1 MALRPVVVTGL
12 GIICAAG
19 RDPAE
24 FWTRL
29 TTARGGLA
37 PIEDPAYAV
46 FAARH
51 AGQVPDAWI
60 DTQLPAG
67 VQAGDRTARLALV
80 AARQAIEQAGLP
92 LPGPGPGPAP
102 GPGTGLGPGAGPGVG
117 SGVGGP
123 GSAGPD
129 PGRFGIILGK
139 CQATPGPQGRYQPM
153 HHTADVVA
161 RRLGLGGPR
170 VLVST
175 ACAAGGNAVGLARDK
190 ILTGE
195 ADAVLAGGVDPLLF
209 GTYAGFAGLQA
220 LSTGPCRPYSHSDG
234 LNLGEGAAFLLLEP
248 LDLALA
254 RGATP
259 LAEVAGYGLSADAY
273 HATAPDPTGRG
284 GAGAVRRALADAG
297 LTPADVHYVSGHG
310 TGTPA
315 NDAMEAKVMRLVF
328 GERAPQVPTSSIK
341 SFVGHTLGAAGAV
354 EAVASVL
361 ALRHGVAP
369 PTIGF
374 DDDSRADLDYVP
386 NDARPMTIDTV
397 VSNNYAFGGN
407 NVSLVL
413 TRPRTGAGPGPS
425 GEPRPHDPPLRRD
438 AVITGLGPV
447 TGAGTGIAETA
458 AAITAGRRADGRAP
472 SLEGRTFAPRSLWR
486 HMNRLSRL
494 AIAASRLAWED
505 AGLKL
510 PRRALDDVALV
521 FATGAG
527 SAESTGGFDDSIALN
542 PNKPAVLSF
551 SNVVLNA
558 TGGAVCQT
566 LGLRGPTTTICNGA
580 ASASI
585 ALDCALEMIAAGK
598 ADVVLVVAA
607 DETPAPQATATPEG
621 AGSASSAPSAHSGFP
636 YGLPASASGAEGG
649 VPGQTG
655 VAGGEGASGPVAQG
669 AGSGAVAFVV
679 ESAEHCAR
687 RGGRPYARVAGT
699 RHVAGEGAEPVAR
712 SLELPGAAPGLVV
725 GAATGLPRDAEE
737 AAAVRAR
744 MPGALLTASAALI
757 GDCQSATGAMNIAL
771 AALAVR
777 DGITPAL
784 TTPAA
789 HTPALAGASGPEPAP
804 ELAGSSDGEAAGGPY
819 VAGPELAGA
828 VERAVALTAAH
839 DSVRGA
845 VLLEA
850 V

>member
-24 FWTRL
+24 FWQRL
-29 TTARGGLA
+29 TTGQGGLT
-37 PIEDPAYAV
+37 PVEDEAFAV
-46 FAARH
+46 FTARH
-51 AGQVPDAWI
+51 AGQVPDEWI
-60 DTQLPAG
+60 AGQLPDSDTAL
-67 VQAGDRTARLALV
+67 DRTARLALV
-80 AARQAIEQAGLP
+80 AARQAVQMAGLT
-92 LPGPGPGPAP
+92 ASEVE
-102 GPGTGLGPGAGPGVG
+102 AE
-117 SGVGGP
+117 
-123 GSAGPD
+123 
-129 PGRFGIILGK
+129 RFGIILGK
-139 CQATPGPQGRYQPM
+139 CQATPDAAGRYQPM
-153 HHTADVVA
+153 HRTQDVVA
-161 RRLGLGGPR
+161 ERLGLGGPR
-170 VLVST
+170 ILVST
-175 ACAAGGNAVGLARDK
+175 ACAAGGNAVGLAKDK

-254 RGATP
+254 RGAVP
-259 LAEVAGYGLSADAY
+259 LAEVAGYGLSADAH

-297 LTPADVHYVSGHG
+297 LTPDDVQYVSGHG

-328 GERAPQVPTSSIK
+328 GERAGQVPTSSIK

-361 ALRHGVAP
+361 ALRHATAP

-374 DDDSRADLDYVP
+374 DEHGQGRAGDLDFVP
-386 NDARPMTIDTV
+386 NVARPMPIGTV

-413 TRPRTGAGPGPS
+413 TRP
-425 GEPRPHDPPLRRD
+425 GEPRPYEELPRRD

-447 TGAGTGIAETA
+447 TGAGTGVAEVTEA
-458 AAITAGRRADGRAP
+458 VLAGRPGAGRAP

-486 HMNRLSRL
+486 HMNHLSRL

-510 PRRALDDVALV
+510 PRKELDDVALI

-527 SAESTGGFDDSIALN
+527 SAESTGGFDESIAVN

-566 LGLRGPTTTICNGA
+566 LGLRGPTTTICNGG

-585 ALDCALEMIAAGK
+585 ALDCALELIRSGK
-598 ADVVLVVAA
+598 AEVVLVVAA
-607 DETPAPQATATPEG
+607 DETTGTAALDTEDVPVPSPYD
-621 AGSASSAPSAHSGFP
+621 AGSA
-636 YGLPASASGAEGG
+636 
-649 VPGQTG
+649 
-655 VAGGEGASGPVAQG
+655 GPVR
-669 AGSGAVAFVV
+669 GSAAVAFVV
-679 ESAEHCAR
+679 ESAEHCAAR
-687 RGGRPYARVAGT
+687 DGRPYAKVLGT
-699 RHVAGEGAEPVAR
+699 GHASSDTDTDTDTDTVAR
-712 SLELPGAAPGLVV
+712 SIARASAAASGSVAGLVV
-725 GAATGLPRDAEE
+725 GAADGTAGDGAE
-737 AAAVRAR
+737 AAAVLAGA
-744 MPGALLTASAALI
+744 PGARLTASAALA
-757 GDCQSATGAMNIAL
+757 GDCQAASGALNIAL

-777 DGITPAL
+777 DGVAPAL
-784 TTPAA
+784 TGLAA
-789 HTPALAGASGPEPAP
+789 PHVGDLTAYVTKPGLDGP
-804 ELAGSSDGEAAGGPY
+804 
-819 VAGPELAGA
+819 
-828 VERAVALTAAH
+828 VERALALTAAPG
-839 DSVRGA
+839 SVRGA
-845 VLLEA
+845 VLLGA
-850 V
+850 R

>member
-29 TTARGGLA
+29 TTARGGLT
-37 PIEDPAYAV
+37 PIEDEAFAV
-46 FAARH
+46 FTARY

-60 DTQLPAG
+60 DEQLPADEA
-67 VQAGDRTARLALV
+67 AGDRTARLALV
-80 AARQAIEQAGLP
+80 AARQAVEQAGQSGQSGQAGQGGRTGQTGR
-92 LPGPGPGPAP
+92 PGQADPVRTA
-102 GPGTGLGPGAGPGVG
+102 
-117 SGVGGP
+117 
-123 GSAGPD
+123 PD
-129 PGRFGIILGK
+129 PGRFGVILGK
-139 CQATPGPQGRYQPM
+139 CQATPGPGGSYQPM
-153 HHTADVVA
+153 HHTADVIA
-161 RRLGLGGPR
+161 ERLGLGGPR
-170 VLVST
+170 ILVST

-284 GAGAVRRALADAG
+284 GAGAMRRALAEAG
-297 LTPADVHYVSGHG
+297 LTPDDVHYVSGHG

-315 NDAMEAKVMRLVF
+315 NDTMEAKVMRLVF
-328 GERAPQVPTSSIK
+328 GDRAPQVPTSSIK

-374 DDDSRADLDYVP
+374 DDDARDDARADLDYVP
-386 NDARPMTIDTV
+386 NRARKMAADTV

-413 TRPRTGAGPGPS
+413 TRPRDPAPYGPT
-425 GEPRPHDPPLRRD
+425 PRRE

-458 AAITAGRRADGRAP
+458 AAITAGRRADGRDP

-510 PRRALDDVALV
+510 PRKELDDVALV

-566 LGLRGPTTTICNGA
+566 LGLRGPTTTLCNGA

-585 ALDCALEMIAAGK
+585 ALDCALEMIDAGK
-598 ADVVLVVAA
+598 AEVVLVVAA
-607 DETPAPQATATPEG
+607 DETAARHAPEPPGTPGTPEPPG
-621 AGSASSAPSAHSGFP
+621 TPDVLDAAGPVPYGAQAAAAVPVTAGSA
-636 YGLPASASGAEGG
+636 
-649 VPGQTG
+649 
-655 VAGGEGASGPVAQG
+655 
-669 AGSGAVAFVV
+669 AVAFVV
-679 ESAEHCAR
+679 ESAEHCAG

-699 RHVAGEGAEPVAR
+699 RHAAGRGAEPVTR
-712 SLELPGAAPGLVV
+712 SLALPGTAPGLVV
-725 GAATGLPRDAEE
+725 GAATGLPRDGEE
-737 AAAVRAR
+737 AAAVLAR
-744 MPGALLTASAALI
+744 MPDALLTASAALI
-757 GDCQSATGAMNIAL
+757 GDCQAATGAMNIAL

-777 DGITPAL
+777 DGLAPAL
-784 TTPAA
+784 TGLAA
-789 HTPALAGASGPEPAP
+789 PLTGDRGSYVTRP
-804 ELAGSSDGEAAGGPY
+804 ELAAP
-819 VAGPELAGA
+819 VASAL
-828 VERAVALTAAH
+828 ALTAAH

-850 V
+850 P

>member
-24 FWTRL
+24 FWSRL
-29 TTARGGLA
+29 VAGQGALT
-37 PIEDPAYAV
+37 PIEDEAFAV
-46 FAARH
+46 FTARH

-60 DTQLPAG
+60 DGQLPPEDTG
-67 VQAGDRTARLALV
+67 HDRTAKLALV

-92 LPGPGPGPAP
+92 LGGPDQDESGTSPA
-102 GPGTGLGPGAGPGVG
+102 G
-117 SGVGGP
+117 GGP
-123 GSAGPD
+123 GQDRSGTGPPSDGPGQDRSGTGPAGGGPA

-139 CQATPGPQGRYQPM
+139 CQATPDAAGRYQPM
-153 HHTADVVA
+153 HRTADVVA
-161 RRLGLGGPR
+161 TRLGLLGPR

-175 ACAAGGNAVGLARDK
+175 ACAAGGNAVGLAKDK

-220 LSTGPCRPYSHSDG
+220 LSTGPCRPYSRSDG

-297 LTPADVHYVSGHG
+297 LTTSDVHYVSGHG

-328 GERAPQVPTSSIK
+328 GERAGQVPTSSIK

-361 ALRHGVAP
+361 ALRHATAP

-374 DDDSRADLDYVP
+374 DGGAAGAADLDFVP
-386 NDARPMTIDTV
+386 DRARPMPIDTV

-413 TRPRTGAGPGPS
+413 TAPRG
-425 GEPRPHDPPLRRD
+425 PRPYAELPERT

-447 TGAGTGIAETA
+447 TGVGAGIAEVAEALAT
-458 AAITAGRRADGRAP
+458 GRRAPGRPPSLDGR
-472 SLEGRTFAPRSLWR
+472 TYAPRSLWR
-486 HMNRLSRL
+486 HMNHLSRM

-510 PRRALDDVALV
+510 PRKALDDVGLV

-527 SAESTGGFDDSIALN
+527 SAESTGGFDESIAAN

-566 LGLRGPTTTICNGA
+566 LGLRGPTTTICNGG

-585 ALDCALEMIAAGK
+585 ALDCALEMIRAGK
-598 ADVVLVVAA
+598 AEVVLVVAA
-607 DETPAPQATATPEG
+607 DE
-621 AGSASSAPSAHSGFP
+621 
-636 YGLPASASGAEGG
+636 
-649 VPGQTG
+649 
-655 VAGGEGASGPVAQG
+655 ASGPPTPDGSAPPAPDGSAPPAPDGSAPPAPDGSAPPSPDGDGG
-669 AGSGAVAFVV
+669 AEPVKGSAAVAFVV
-679 ESAEHCAR
+679 ESAEHCAE
-687 RGGRPYARVAGT
+687 RGGTPYAKVGAT
-699 RHVAGEGAEPVAR
+699 RHAAGDGPGPLAD
-712 SLELPGAAPGLVV
+712 SLALLAGRPPELVIGTSPGLPP
-725 GAATGLPRDAEE
+725 GGEE
-737 AAAVRAR
+737 AAAVLAAA
-744 MPGALLTASAALI
+744 PDAPLTGTAALT
-757 GDCQSATGAMNIAL
+757 GDCQAATGALNVAL

-777 DGITPAL
+777 DGIAPGLPDLPGPASR
-784 TTPAA
+784 
-789 HTPALAGASGPEPAP
+789 AL
-804 ELAGSSDGEAAGGPY
+804 
-819 VAGPELAGA
+819 
-828 VERAVALTAAH
+828 ALTAAPG
-839 DSVRGA
+839 SVRGA

-850 V
+850 I

>member
-24 FWTRL
+24 FWSRL
-29 TTARGGLA
+29 VKGEGGLT
-37 PIEDPAYAV
+37 PIEDEAFAV

-60 DTQLPAG
+60 DDQLPQEDAG
-67 VQAGDRTARLALV
+67 RDRTARLALV
-80 AARQAIEQAGLP
+80 AARQAIEQAGLTDRRA
-92 LPGPGPGPAP
+92 GGPA
-102 GPGTGLGPGAGPGVG
+102 
-117 SGVGGP
+117 
-123 GSAGPD
+123 

-139 CQATPGPQGRYQPM
+139 CQATPDAAGRYQPM
-153 HHTADVVA
+153 HRTADVVA
-161 RRLGLGGPR
+161 ARLGLGGPR

-175 ACAAGGNAVGLARDK
+175 ACAAGGNAVGLAKDK

-284 GAGAVRRALADAG
+284 GASAVRRALADAG
-297 LTPADVHYVSGHG
+297 LAAADVDYVSGHG

-328 GERAPQVPTSSIK
+328 GERAGQVPTSSIK

-361 ALRHGVAP
+361 ALRHATAP
-369 PTIGF
+369 PTLGF
-374 DDDSRADLDYVP
+374 GGATGAASDLDFVP
-386 NDARPMTIDTV
+386 DQARPMPIGTV

-413 TRPRTGAGPGPS
+413 TAPRG
-425 GEPRPHDPPLRRD
+425 PRPYEELPERA

-447 TGAGTGIAETA
+447 TGVGAGIAEVARAVA
-458 AAITAGRRADGRAP
+458 AGHRAPGRPPSLDGR
-472 SLEGRTFAPRSLWR
+472 TYAPRSLWR
-486 HMNRLSRL
+486 HMNQLSRM

-510 PRRALDDVALV
+510 PRKALDDVALV

-527 SAESTGGFDDSIALN
+527 SAESTGGFDESIAVN
-542 PNKPAVLSF
+542 PSKPAVLSF

-566 LGLRGPTTTICNGA
+566 LGLRGPTTTICNGG

-585 ALDCALEMIAAGK
+585 ALDCALELIRAGK
-598 ADVVLVVAA
+598 AEVVLVVAA
-607 DETPAPQATATPEG
+607 DETTGGGEADPGPVPYDSG
-621 AGSASSAPSAHSGFP
+621 AAGPVKGSA
-636 YGLPASASGAEGG
+636 
-649 VPGQTG
+649 
-655 VAGGEGASGPVAQG
+655 
-669 AGSGAVAFVV
+669 AVAFVV
-679 ESAEHCAR
+679 ESAEHCAG
-687 RGGRPYARVAGT
+687 RGAVPYAKVAAT
-699 RHVAGEGAEPVAR
+699 RHAGEPEQHTPDPPGGPLGGLLDALLGGLLGGQAP
-712 SLELPGAAPGLVV
+712 ELVI
-725 GAATGLPRDAEE
+725 GAATGGPEDGAE
-737 AAAVRAR
+737 AAAVRAAA
-744 MPGALLTASAALI
+744 PGAPLTGTAALT
-757 GDCQSATGAMNIAL
+757 GDCQAATGALNVAL

-777 DGITPAL
+777 DGIAPAL
-784 TTPAA
+784 TGLTAP
-789 HTPALAGASGPEPAP
+789 LAGDLTAYLTEPDLPAP
-804 ELAGSSDGEAAGGPY
+804 ARRVL
-819 VAGPELAGA
+819 
-828 VERAVALTAAH
+828 ALTAAPG
-839 DSVRGA
+839 SVRGA

>member
-24 FWTRL
+24 FWQRL
-29 TTARGGLA
+29 TTGQGGLT
-37 PIEDPAYAV
+37 PVEDEAFAV
-46 FAARH
+46 FTARH
-51 AGQVPDAWI
+51 AGQVPDEWI
-60 DTQLPAG
+60 ADQLPGSDADL
-67 VQAGDRTARLALV
+67 DRTARLALV
-80 AARQAIEQAGLP
+80 AARQAVGMAGLT
-92 LPGPGPGPAP
+92 AAEA
-102 GPGTGLGPGAGPGVG
+102 GAE
-117 SGVGGP
+117 
-123 GSAGPD
+123 
-129 PGRFGIILGK
+129 RFGIILGK
-139 CQATPGPQGRYQPM
+139 CQATPDAAGRYQPM
-153 HHTADVVA
+153 HRTQDVVA
-161 RRLGLGGPR
+161 ERLGLRGPR
-170 VLVST
+170 ILVST
-175 ACAAGGNAVGLARDK
+175 ACAAGGNAVGLAKDK

-254 RGATP
+254 RGAVP

-284 GAGAVRRALADAG
+284 GASAVRRALADAG
-297 LTPADVHYVSGHG
+297 LTPGDVQYVSGHG

-328 GERAPQVPTSSIK
+328 GERAGQVPTSSIK

-361 ALRHGVAP
+361 ALRHATAP

-374 DDDSRADLDYVP
+374 DEDGQGRAGDLDFVP
-386 NDARPMTIDTV
+386 NVARPMPIGTV

-413 TRPRTGAGPGPS
+413 TTP
-425 GEPRPHDPPLRRD
+425 GEPRPYEELPRRD

-447 TGAGTGIAETA
+447 TGAGTGVAELTEA
-458 AAITAGRRADGRAP
+458 VLAGRHGAGRGP

-486 HMNRLSRL
+486 HMNHLSRL

-505 AGLKL
+505 SGLKL
-510 PRRALDDVALV
+510 PRKDLDDVALI

-527 SAESTGGFDDSIALN
+527 SAESTGGFDESIAVN

-566 LGLRGPTTTICNGA
+566 LGLRGPTTTICNGG

-585 ALDCALEMIAAGK
+585 ALDCALELIRSGK
-598 ADVVLVVAA
+598 AEVVLVVAA
-607 DETPAPQATATPEG
+607 DETTGTAALDTEDLPVPSPYDS
-621 AGSASSAPSAHSGFP
+621 GSAGAVRGSA
-636 YGLPASASGAEGG
+636 
-649 VPGQTG
+649 
-655 VAGGEGASGPVAQG
+655 
-669 AGSGAVAFVV
+669 AVAFVV
-679 ESAEHCAR
+679 ESAEHCAAR
-687 RGGRPYARVAGT
+687 DGRPYAKVLGT
-699 RHVAGEGAEPVAR
+699 GHANGDAAPHTDADADAVAR
-712 SLELPGAAPGLVV
+712 SIARAFAVASGPTTAATSAAASGAVAGLVV
-725 GAATGLPRDAEE
+725 GAADGTAGDGAE
-737 AAAVRAR
+737 AAAVLAGASGAR
-744 MPGALLTASAALI
+744 LTASTALA
-757 GDCQSATGAMNIAL
+757 GDCQAASGALNIAL

-777 DGITPAL
+777 DGVAPAL
-784 TTPAA
+784 TGLAA
-789 HTPALAGASGPEPAP
+789 PRAGDLAAYVTKPGLDGPV
-804 ELAGSSDGEAAGGPY
+804 D
-819 VAGPELAGA
+819 
-828 VERAVALTAAH
+828 RAMALTAAPG
-839 DSVRGA
+839 SVRGA
-845 VLLEA
+845 VLLGA
-850 V
+850 Q

>member
-29 TTARGGLA
+29 TTARGGLT
-37 PIEDPAYAV
+37 PIEDEAFAV
-46 FAARH
+46 FTARY

-60 DTQLPAG
+60 DDQLPADEA
-67 VQAGDRTARLALV
+67 AGDRTARLALV
-80 AARQAIEQAGLP
+80 AARQAIEQAGQ
-92 LPGPGPGPAP
+92 
-102 GPGTGLGPGAGPGVG
+102 AGRA
-117 SGVGGP
+117 GGP
-123 GSAGPD
+123 GQADPARTAPD

-139 CQATPGPQGRYQPM
+139 CQATPGPGGSYQPM

-161 RRLGLGGPR
+161 ERLGLGGPR
-170 VLVST
+170 ILVST

-284 GAGAVRRALADAG
+284 GAGAMRRALAEAG
-297 LTPADVHYVSGHG
+297 LTPGDVHYVSGHG

-315 NDAMEAKVMRLVF
+315 NDTMEAKVMRLVF
-328 GERAPQVPTSSIK
+328 GDRASQVPTSSIK

-374 DDDSRADLDYVP
+374 DDGARADLDYVP
-386 NDARPMTIDTV
+386 NRARTMAIDTV

-413 TRPRTGAGPGPS
+413 TRPRDPAPYGPT
-425 GEPRPHDPPLRRD
+425 PRRE

-458 AAITAGRRADGRAP
+458 AAITAGRRADGRDP

-510 PRRALDDVALV
+510 PRKELDDVALV

-566 LGLRGPTTTICNGA
+566 LGLRGPTTTLCNGA

-585 ALDCALEMIAAGK
+585 ALDCALEMIDAGK
-598 ADVVLVVAA
+598 AEVVLVVAA
-607 DETPAPQATATPEG
+607 DETAARHAPGLPGTPDTLDPAGPVPYGGQAAPVT
-621 AGSASSAPSAHSGFP
+621 AGSA
-636 YGLPASASGAEGG
+636 
-649 VPGQTG
+649 
-655 VAGGEGASGPVAQG
+655 
-669 AGSGAVAFVV
+669 AVAFVV
-679 ESAEHCAR
+679 ESAEHCAG

-699 RHVAGEGAEPVAR
+699 RHAAGRGAGPVTR
-712 SLELPGAAPGLVV
+712 SLALPGTAPGLVV
-725 GAATGLPRDAEE
+725 GAATGLPRDGEE
-737 AAAVRAR
+737 AAAVLAR
-744 MPGALLTASAALI
+744 MPDALLTASAALI
-757 GDCQSATGAMNIAL
+757 GDCQAATGAMNIAL

-777 DGITPAL
+777 DGLAPAL
-784 TTPAA
+784 TGLAA
-789 HTPALAGASGPEPAP
+789 PLTGDLGSYVTRP
-804 ELAGSSDGEAAGGPY
+804 ELAAP
-819 VAGPELAGA
+819 VASAL
-828 VERAVALTAAH
+828 ALTAAH

-850 V
+850 P

>member
-24 FWTRL
+24 FWQRL
-29 TTARGGLA
+29 TTGEGGITPLQD
-37 PIEDPAYAV
+37 EAYAV
-46 FAARH
+46 FEARH

-60 DTQLPAG
+60 DEQLPPGDAG
-67 VQAGDRTARLALV
+67 LDRTAKLALV
-80 AARQAIEQAGLP
+80 AARQAVEHAGL
-92 LPGPGPGPAP
+92 
-102 GPGTGLGPGAGPGVG
+102 TG
-117 SGVGGP
+117 GGP
-123 GSAGPD
+123 
-129 PGRFGIILGK
+129 RFGIILGK
-139 CQATPGPQGRYQPM
+139 CQATPDPAGRYQPM
-153 HHTADVVA
+153 HRTGDVVA
-161 RRLGLGGPR
+161 ERLGLLGPR

-175 ACAAGGNAVGLARDK
+175 ACAAGGNAVGLAKDK

-220 LSTGPCRPYSHSDG
+220 LSTGPCRPYSRSDG

-284 GAGAVRRALADAG
+284 GAAAVRRALADAG

-328 GERAPQVPTSSIK
+328 GERAGQVPTSSIK
-341 SFVGHTLGAAGAV
+341 SFLGHTLGAAGAV
-354 EAVASVL
+354 EAVAAVL

-374 DDDSRADLDYVP
+374 DDEPAAADLDFVP
-386 NDARPMTIDTV
+386 NTARPMTIGTV

-413 TRPRTGAGPGPS
+413 TRPRG
-425 GEPRPHDPPLRRD
+425 PRPYEELPRRE

-447 TGAGTGIAETA
+447 TGAGTGVAEVSA
-458 AAITAGRRADGRAP
+458 AVAAGRQGAGNAP
-472 SLEGRTFAPRSLWR
+472 SLDGRTYAPRSLWR
-486 HMNRLSRL
+486 HMNHLSRM

-510 PRRALDDVALV
+510 PRKALDDVGLI
-521 FATGAG
+521 FATGSG
-527 SAESTGGFDDSIALN
+527 SAESTGGFDESIALN

-566 LGLRGPTTTICNGA
+566 LGLRGPTTTICNGG

-585 ALDCALEMIAAGK
+585 ALDCALELIRSGK
-598 ADVVLVVAA
+598 AEVVLVVAA
-607 DETPAPQATATPEG
+607 DERPTGPVPYATGEEEP
-621 AGSASSAPSAHSGFP
+621 GSA
-636 YGLPASASGAEGG
+636 
-649 VPGQTG
+649 
-655 VAGGEGASGPVAQG
+655 
-669 AGSGAVAFVV
+669 AVAFVV
-679 ESAEHCAR
+679 ESAEHCAAR
-687 RGGRPYARVAGT
+687 DGRPYVKVLGT
-699 RHVAGEGAEPVAR
+699 AH
-712 SLELPGAAPGLVV
+712 S
-725 GAATGLPRDAEE
+725 RD
-737 AAAVRAR
+737 
-744 MPGALLTASAALI
+744 GSAARLLDGDPPGIVVATREQDAQAGPVITTAGLI
-757 GDCQSATGAMNIAL
+757 GDCQAVNGAMNIL
-771 AALAVR
+771 MGALAVR
-777 DGITPAL
+777 DGVAPPGEPVGRALAL
-784 TTPAA
+784 T
-789 HTPALAGASGPEPAP
+789 SAP
-804 ELAGSSDGEAAGGPY
+804 GSVS
-819 VAGPELAGA
+819 
-828 VERAVALTAAH
+828 
-839 DSVRGA
+839 GA
-845 VLLEA
+845 VLLGA
-850 V
+850 A

>member
-24 FWTRL
+24 FWRRL
-29 TTARGGLA
+29 TAGQGGLT
-37 PIEDPAYAV
+37 PIEDEAFAV
-46 FAARH
+46 FTARY

-60 DTQLPAG
+60 DERLPDDDRDD
-67 VQAGDRTARLALV
+67 DRTARLALV
-80 AARQAIEQAGLP
+80 AARQALGQAGLA
-92 LPGPGPGPAP
+92 GP
-102 GPGTGLGPGAGPGVG
+102 PGTGTAGRP
-117 SGVGGP
+117 
-123 GSAGPD
+123 AA
-129 PGRFGIILGK
+129 GRFGIILGK
-139 CQATPGPQGRYQPM
+139 CQATPDAAGRYQPM
-153 HHTADVVA
+153 HRTGDVVA
-161 RRLGLGGPR
+161 DRLGLLGPR

-220 LSTGPCRPYSHSDG
+220 LSTGPCRPYSSSDG

-284 GAGAVRRALADAG
+284 GASAVRRALADAG

-328 GERAPQVPTSSIK
+328 GERAGQVPTSSIK

-354 EAVASVL
+354 EAVAGVL
-361 ALRHGVAP
+361 ALQHGAAP

-374 DDDSRADLDYVP
+374 EDEPAASDLDFVP
-386 NDARPMTIDTV
+386 NTARPMTIDTV

-413 TRPRTGAGPGPS
+413 TRPRD
-425 GEPRPHDPPLRRD
+425 PRPYDALPRRT

-447 TGAGTGIAETA
+447 TGAGAGIAEVA
-458 AAITAGRRADGRAP
+458 EAVAAGRQEPGRPPSLDGR
-472 SLEGRTFAPRSLWR
+472 TYAPRSLWR
-486 HMNRLSRL
+486 HMNHLSRM

-510 PRRALDDVALV
+510 PRKALDDVGLV
-521 FATGAG
+521 FATAAG
-527 SAESTGGFDDSIALN
+527 SAESTGGFDESIALN

-566 LGLRGPTTTICNGA
+566 LGLRGPTTTICNGG

-585 ALDCALEMIAAGK
+585 ALDCALEMIRAGK
-598 ADVVLVVAA
+598 AEVVLIVAA
-607 DETPAPQATATPEG
+607 DETTASAPPEDPPVPYGEGSPAPVP
-621 AGSASSAPSAHSGFP
+621 GSA
-636 YGLPASASGAEGG
+636 
-649 VPGQTG
+649 
-655 VAGGEGASGPVAQG
+655 
-669 AGSGAVAFVV
+669 AVAFVV
-679 ESAEHCAR
+679 ESAEHCAG
-687 RGGRPYARVAGT
+687 RGGRAYATVTATAHTPDTGT
-699 RHVAGEGAEPVAR
+699 GTEAVLRALTALGTPESPAGEGPAELVIGAGAGAPEDGAEAGAVLAR
-712 SLELPGAAPGLVV
+712 L
-725 GAATGLPRDAEE
+725 
-737 AAAVRAR
+737 
-744 MPGALLTASAALI
+744 PGALLTASAGLT
-757 GDCQSATGAMNIAL
+757 GDCQAATGAMNIVL
-771 AALAVR
+771 AALALR
-777 DGITPAL
+777 DQVAPAL
-784 TTPAA
+784 TGLTAPR
-789 HTPALAGASGPEPAP
+789 AGDLVSYVTKPDLPGP
-804 ELAGSSDGEAAGGPY
+804 
-819 VAGPELAGA
+819 VR
-828 VERAVALTAAH
+828 RAVALTAAPG
-839 DSVRGA
+839 SVRGA
-845 VLLEA
+845 TLLEA
-850 V
+850 L

>member
-19 RDPAE
+19 RDPVE
-24 FWTRL
+24 FWSRL
-29 TTARGGLA
+29 TTGQGGLT
-37 PIEDPAYAV
+37 PIEDEAFAV

-60 DTQLPAG
+60 DDQLPPSDAHH
-67 VQAGDRTARLALV
+67 DRTARLALV
-80 AARQAIEQAGLP
+80 AARQAIEQAGL
-92 LPGPGPGPAP
+92 AE
-102 GPGTGLGPGAGPGVG
+102 
-117 SGVGGP
+117 GGP
-123 GSAGPD
+123 D
-129 PGRFGIILGK
+129 RERFGIILGK
-139 CQATPGPQGRYQPM
+139 CQATPDAAGRYQPM
-153 HHTADVVA
+153 HRTGDVVA
-161 RRLGLGGPR
+161 SLLDLRGPR

-234 LNLGEGAAFLLLEP
+234 LNLGEGAAFLLVEP

-284 GAGAVRRALADAG
+284 GASAVRRALADAG
-297 LTPADVHYVSGHG
+297 LTPGDVHYVSGHG

-328 GERAPQVPTSSIK
+328 GERAGHVPTSSIK
-341 SFVGHTLGAAGAV
+341 SFLGHTLGAAGAV

-361 ALRHGVAP
+361 ALRHGTAP

-374 DDDSRADLDYVP
+374 EDGPGDGGGGKAAADLDFVP
-386 NDARPMTIDTV
+386 NQARPMTIDTV

-413 TRPRTGAGPGPS
+413 TRPRGPR
-425 GEPRPHDPPLRRD
+425 EHEELPRRE

-447 TGAGTGIAETA
+447 TGVGAGIAEVA
-458 AAITAGRRADGRAP
+458 EAVAAGRQAPGRPPSLDGR
-472 SLEGRTFAPRSLWR
+472 TYAPRSLWR
-486 HMNRLSRL
+486 HMNHLSRM

-510 PRRALDDVALV
+510 PRKALDDVGLV

-527 SAESTGGFDDSIALN
+527 SAESTGGFDESIAVN

-566 LGLRGPTTTICNGA
+566 LGLRGPTTTICNGG

-585 ALDCALEMIAAGK
+585 ALDCALEMIRAGK
-598 ADVVLVVAA
+598 AEVVLVVAA
-607 DETPAPQATATPEG
+607 DETTAPLGTAQPYDEDDLPEAGAPVPYGEG
-621 AGSASSAPSAHSGFP
+621 AGPVRGSA
-636 YGLPASASGAEGG
+636 
-649 VPGQTG
+649 
-655 VAGGEGASGPVAQG
+655 
-669 AGSGAVAFVV
+669 AVAFVV
-679 ESAEHCAR
+679 ESAEHCAE
-687 RGGRPYARVAGT
+687 RGGTPYARVEGT
-699 RHVAGEGAEPVAR
+699 RHAAGGDAGTVGR
-712 SLELPGAAPGLVV
+712 SLALLGGQAPGLVI
-725 GAATGLPRDAEE
+725 GAGTGLPEDADE
-737 AAAVRAR
+737 AAAVLEQA
-744 MPGALLTASAALI
+744 PGALLTSTAGLT
-757 GDCQSATGAMNIAL
+757 GDCQAATGALNIAL
-771 AALAVR
+771 GALAVR
-777 DGITPAL
+777 ERIAPAL
-784 TTPAA
+784 TGLTAPFAGDLA
-789 HTPALAGASGPEPAP
+789 SYVTKPDLPGPVRRAL
-804 ELAGSSDGEAAGGPY
+804 
-819 VAGPELAGA
+819 
-828 VERAVALTAAH
+828 ALTAAGG
-839 DSVRGA
+839 SVRGA

-850 V
+850 I

>member
-24 FWTRL
+24 FWRRL
-29 TTARGGLA
+29 TAGQGGLT
-37 PIEDPAYAV
+37 PIEDEAFAV
-46 FAARH
+46 FTARY

-60 DTQLPAG
+60 DDQLPQEDRG
-67 VQAGDRTARLALV
+67 RDRTARLALV
-80 AARQAIEQAGLP
+80 AARQAVGQAGLVSRD
-92 LPGPGPGPAP
+92 
-102 GPGTGLGPGAGPGVG
+102 PGTDPGR
-117 SGVGGP
+117 
-123 GSAGPD
+123 PD
-129 PGRFGIILGK
+129 PGRLGIILGK
-139 CQATPGPQGRYQPM
+139 CQATPDAAGRYQPM
-153 HHTADVVA
+153 HRTADVVA
-161 RRLGLGGPR
+161 DRLGLLGPR
-170 VLVST
+170 ILVST

-220 LSTGPCRPYSHSDG
+220 LSTGPCRPYSSSDG

-284 GAGAVRRALADAG
+284 GASAVRRALADAG
-297 LTPADVHYVSGHG
+297 LTSADVHYVSGHG

-315 NDAMEAKVMRLVF
+315 NDTMEAKVMRLVF
-328 GERAPQVPTSSIK
+328 GERAGRVPTSSIK

-361 ALRHGVAP
+361 ALQHGVAP

-374 DDDSRADLDYVP
+374 EDEPAAADLDFVP
-386 NDARPMTIDTV
+386 NAARPMTIDTV

-413 TRPRTGAGPGPS
+413 TRPRG
-425 GEPRPHDPPLRRD
+425 PRPYDGLPHRA

-447 TGAGTGIAETA
+447 TGVGAGIAEVAEAVATGLQEP
-458 AAITAGRRADGRAP
+458 GRPPSLDGR
-472 SLEGRTFAPRSLWR
+472 TYAPRSLWR
-486 HMNRLSRL
+486 HMNHLSRM

-510 PRRALDDVALV
+510 PRKALDEVGLV
-521 FATGAG
+521 FATAAG
-527 SAESTGGFDDSIALN
+527 SAESTGGFDESIALN

-566 LGLRGPTTTICNGA
+566 LGLRGPTTTICNGG

-585 ALDCALEMIAAGK
+585 ALDCALEMIRAGK
-598 ADVVLVVAA
+598 AEVVLVVAA
-607 DETPAPQATATPEG
+607 DETTAPAPASDPPVPYGESTAAPVP
-621 AGSASSAPSAHSGFP
+621 GSA
-636 YGLPASASGAEGG
+636 
-649 VPGQTG
+649 
-655 VAGGEGASGPVAQG
+655 
-669 AGSGAVAFVV
+669 AVAFVV
-679 ESAEHCAR
+679 ESAEHCA
-687 RGGRPYARVAGT
+687 GRAGRAYATVTGTAHTTGTGTEAVLRELPVSGAGPAELVIGAGT
-699 RHVAGEGAEPVAR
+699 GGPEDGQ
-712 SLELPGAAPGLVV
+712 
-725 GAATGLPRDAEE
+725 E
-737 AAAVRAR
+737 AAAVLGCA
-744 MPGALLTASAALI
+744 PGALLTASAGLT
-757 GDCQSATGAMNIAL
+757 GDCQAATGAMNLLL
-771 AALAVR
+771 AALALR
-777 DGITPAL
+777 EQIAPAL
-784 TTPAA
+784 TGLTAPR
-789 HTPALAGASGPEPAP
+789 AGTLGSYVTKPDLPAP
-804 ELAGSSDGEAAGGPY
+804 
-819 VAGPELAGA
+819 VR
-828 VERAVALTAAH
+828 RALALTAAH
-839 DSVRGA
+839 GSVRGA